1 MKAALAALALFA
13 AGAQPA
19 AAATAATLEA
29 VQPWSRPAA
38 AGTTGA
44 GYLTLVNH
52 GKADALIG
60 AETPL
65 AQRVEMHASTMASG
79 VMSMAQET
87 RVPLAASGAVAFAPG
102 GRHLMFIGLKRALRV
117 GDHVPATL
125 NFASGE
131 KLKVDFVVGTGAPA
145 TPMAPMAPMDHTN
158 MPGM

>member
-1 MKAALAALALFA
+1 MKAALTALVLFA
-13 AGAQPA
+13 AGVQPA
-19 AAATAATLEA
+19 AAATQAASVEA

-52 GKADALIG
+52 GKADALVAVESAA
-60 AETPL
+60 AE
-65 AQRVEMHASTMASG
+65 RVEMHASTMAGG
-79 VMSMAQET
+79 VMSMAQEL
-87 RVPLAASGAVAFAPG
+87 RVPLAANGAVSFAPG

-125 NFASGE
+125 SFANGE
-131 KLKVDFVVGTGAPA
+131 KLKVDFVVGTGASA
-145 TPMAPMAPMDHTN
+145 TPMPMDHMN

>member
-1 MKAALAALALFA
+1 MKAVLAALALFA

-19 AAATAATLEA
+19 AAAAAASALEA

-60 AETPL
+60 VETPL
-65 AQRVEMHASTMASG
+65 AQKVEMHASTMAGG
-79 VMSMAQET
+79 VMSMAQEA
-87 RVPLAASGAVAFAPG
+87 RVPLAASGAVTFAPG
-102 GRHLMFIGLKRALRV
+102 GRHLMFIGLKRALRA
-117 GDHVPATL
+117 GDHVPAIL
-125 NFASGE
+125 SFASGE
-131 KLKVDFVVGTGAPA
+131 KLKVDFVVGTGA
-145 TPMAPMAPMDHTN
+145 TGIPMAPMDHTN

>member
-13 AGAQPA
+13 AGAQPVA
-19 AAATAATLEA
+19 ALAASIEA

-44 GYLTLVNH
+44 GYMTLVNH

-65 AQRVEMHASTMASG
+65 AQKVEMHTSTMAGG
-79 VMSMAQET
+79 VMGMVQET
-87 RVPLAASGAVAFAPG
+87 RVPLAASGAVSFAPG
-102 GRHLMFIGLKRALRV
+102 GRHLMFVGLKRALRV
-117 GDHVPATL
+117 GDLVPATL
-125 NFASGE
+125 SFASGE
-131 KLKVDFVVGTGAPA
+131 KLKVDFIVGTSAA
-145 TPMAPMAPMDHTN
+145 TMPMEHADHMN

>member
-1 MKAALAALALFA
+1 MKAALAALALAVA
-13 AGAQPA
+13 AAPPA
-19 AAATAATLEA
+19 AARVAGAIEA

-60 AETPL
+60 ADSPL
-65 AQRVEMHASTMASG
+65 AQKVEMHASTMAGG
-79 VMSMAQET
+79 VMSMVQEP
-87 RVPLAASGAVAFAPG
+87 RVPLAASGAVAFAPS
-102 GRHLMFIGLKRALRV
+102 GRHLMFIGLKRALRI

-125 NFASGE
+125 SFASGE
-131 KLKVDFVVGTGAPA
+131 KLKVDFIVGTGAPA
-145 TPMAPMAPMDHTN
+145 TPMEPMDHAS